1 MVMVRVGI
9 MVTVRW
15 GTAILWM
22 EEYMIRGVCST
33 ALAEVCAQLSVILVH
48 FTSIGLLQG
57 LESRQSIQIMGIYA

>member
-15 GTAILWM
+15 GTAILRM

-33 ALAEVCAQLSVILVH
+33 ALAEVCAQLSAILLS
-48 FTSIGLLQG
+48 TLLQ
-57 LESRQSIQIMGIYA
+57 